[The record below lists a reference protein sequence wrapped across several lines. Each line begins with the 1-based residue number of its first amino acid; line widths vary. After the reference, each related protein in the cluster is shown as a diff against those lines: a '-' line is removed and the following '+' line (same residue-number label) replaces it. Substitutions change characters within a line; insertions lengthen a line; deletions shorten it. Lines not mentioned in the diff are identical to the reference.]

1 MLCQSIG
8 VTPFSVTANRDGSTT
23 ILRLVGE
30 LDMAT
35 VPQLR
40 TIAFAEL
47 DRPECVTLALDV
59 AGLDFLDSTGIGSWV
74 EIRRRAVDGGRR
86 LVVRDVPAYIARILE
101 IGSLTSLFA
110 ERADQPG

>member
-8 VTPFSVTANRDGSTT
+8 VTPFSVTANRDGTT
-23 ILRLVGE
+23 TVLQLVGE

-40 TIAFAEL
+40 TVAFAEL
-47 DRPECVTLALDV
+47 DQPGCEVLALDV

-74 EIRRRAVDGGRR
+74 EIRRRAADSGKRV
-86 LVVRDVPAYIARILE
+86 VVREMPPYIHRILE

-110 ERADQPG
+110 EQAEHQG